1 MPSAPRRRR
10 YDDHADLWRF
20 DVRGL
25 QVETRNGAVDVLLSV
40 RGEVDLSTAPELE
53 GALQR
58 ACPPERGSL
67 IVDLRAVT
75 FLDSSGLAL
84 LLRHDGKVRVSGR
97 RLIVVKGP
105 PFVQRAFE
113 LTGVSERLTMVDEPP
128 E

>member
-1 MPSAPRRRR
+1 
-10 YDDHADLWRF
+10 
-20 DVRGL
+20 VRGL

-58 ACPPERGSL
+58 ARPPERGSL